1 MNAIALA
8 PVDPDSE
15 DCRTRHAEHLVGVV
29 LAACAQSRIRTPL
42 GAYWLALADWYD
54 RRLAW
59 SRTGT
64 GTPPAAPTVPAE
76 LLVDMPISEGG
87 RP

>member
-8 PVDPDSE
+8 PVDPDSDE
-15 DCRTRHAEHLVGVV
+15 YRTRHAKHMVGVLLNV
-29 LAACAQSRIRTPL
+29 HAAK
-42 GAYWLALADWYD
+42 GGYWRAIADWYD

-87 RP
+87 VA